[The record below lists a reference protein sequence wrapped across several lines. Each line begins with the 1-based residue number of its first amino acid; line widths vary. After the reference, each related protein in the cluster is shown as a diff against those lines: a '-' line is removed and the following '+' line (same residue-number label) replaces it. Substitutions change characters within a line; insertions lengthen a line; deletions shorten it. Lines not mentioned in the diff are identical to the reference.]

1 MFTLTVPAAMLDKL
15 RAMLAEEDDG
25 TCVRLREYKHG
36 SGCSSKVILGLG
48 MEEQDK
54 DEDVRV
60 DVEDVPF
67 IAEKDFLVKYGT
79 VFTLSFNDN
88 NEVLLFAE
96 QA

>member
-1 MFTLTVPAAMLDKL
+1 
-15 RAMLAEEDDG
+15 
-25 TCVRLREYKHG
+25 
-36 SGCSSKVILGLG
+36 
-48 MEEQDK
+48 MEEQDM